1 MNKKIV
7 IWGAGKIGRGFIADL
22 FNQEGFDICLVDESA
37 ALIDQLNAQG
47 KYTVVHASS
56 EKIEQKVIKD
66 FKAITTEQKDEIQ
79 KEINDTDLLA
89 LAVFPKNFDTV
100 AEQVR
105 QYILQRRIN
114 RKNDAIDILL
124 CTNLIHAGP
133 KFQDCL
139 LKGLDAEQEQFF
151 QEHVGIVEVLV
162 IRIAPVPP
170 QDAVEKDPL
179 VVWTNGFPELPVD
192 QAGFKGAVPKLKS
205 LRLVADMRAEEIR
218 KIYTYNMCH
227 AVLSYYGKFF
237 DYPLLVDCLNDPAI
251 RKEAEGALGEVSS
264 ALQKEFGFTEAD
276 MNQWIKNVLAHTNN
290 PTIAD
295 TVIRSAADPKRK
307 LAKEDR
313 LIGPALLCL
322 KNGIQPIYLIK
333 GIAAAFHFYDENDAP
348 SQEIQ
353 NLIKKDGISQTV
365 KTICGLTEKEDDLLQ
380 AIVMEYDRVPL
391 ELEWVLKSRQAFQLG
406 MEYEQKYHGC
416 GQSVVAAVTEVL
428 GIFDEELFNAATGLC
443 GGIGL
448 INDSTC
454 SAYIGGV
461 MSIGLVFPRERKNFD
476 GDRENKYLNFA
487 LVQELHNKMIEE
499 FGTNRC
505 ADIHKKKYERSFDLQ
520 VKSEREKFEAAGA
533 HVEKKGCTDVTAKV
547 SMWTIEVLCAPM
559 ILKQL
564 SKR

>member
-22 FNQEGFDICLVDESA
+22 LSQEGFKVCLVDEST

-56 EKIEQKVIKD
+56 EKIEQKIIKD
-66 FKAITTEQKDEIQ
+66 FKAVTTEQKDEIE
-79 KEINDTDLLA
+79 KEFNETDLLA
-89 LAVFPKNFDTV
+89 LAVFPQNFETV

-105 QYILQRRIN
+105 QYILQRRIT

-133 KFQDCL
+133 KFQNYLYKD
-139 LKGLDAEQEQFF
+139 LDVEQRQFF
-151 QEHVGIVEVLV
+151 QEHVGIVEALV

-170 QDAVEKDPL
+170 QEAVEKDPL

-192 QAGFKGAVPKLKS
+192 QTGFKGAVPKLKS

-227 AVLSYYGKFF
+227 AVLSYHGKFYN
-237 DYPLLVDCLNDPAI
+237 YPLLVDCLNDPAI
-251 RKEAEGALGEVSS
+251 RKEAEGALNEVSL
-264 ALQKEFGFTEAD
+264 ALQKEFGFTDAD
-276 MNQWIKNVLAHTNN
+276 MKQWIANVLTQTNN
-290 PTIAD
+290 PTIGD
-295 TVIRSAADPKRK
+295 TVIRLAADPKRK

-313 LIGPALLCL
+313 LIGPAQLCL
-322 KNGIQPIYLIK
+322 KNGIQPVHLIK
-333 GIAAAFHFYDENDAP
+333 GIAAAFHFYDENDP
-348 SQEIQ
+348 SSQEIQ
-353 NLIKKDGISQTV
+353 NSIKQDGISRTV
-365 KTICGLTEKEDDLLQ
+365 KMVCGLTDDEDELLQ
-380 AIVMEYDRVPL
+380 AIVEEYERVPL
-391 ELEWVLKSRQAFQLG
+391 EHEWVMKSRRAFQLG

-428 GIFDEELFNAATGLC
+428 GMFDEELFNAATGLC

-476 GDRENKYLNFA
+476 GDRENKYLNFS
-487 LVQELHNKMIEE
+487 LVQKLHEKMVEE

-505 ADIHKKKYERSFDLQ
+505 ADVHKKKYGRSFDLQ
-520 VKSEREKFEAAGA
+520 DKSEREKFEAAGA
-533 HVEKKGCTDVTAKV
+533 HEEKKGCTDVTAKI
-547 SMWTIEVLCAPM
+547 SMWTIEVLADPM
-559 ILKQL
+559 ISREL
-564 SKR
+564 SQR